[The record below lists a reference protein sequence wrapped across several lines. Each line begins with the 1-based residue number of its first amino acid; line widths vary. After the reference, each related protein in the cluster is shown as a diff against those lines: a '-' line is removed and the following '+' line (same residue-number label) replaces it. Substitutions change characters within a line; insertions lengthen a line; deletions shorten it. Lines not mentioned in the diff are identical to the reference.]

1 MLIIARKGLIFVE
14 IKLKIDAPEL
24 AAAIN
29 NLAGALNGGGLVQPT
44 EIKVDGKA
52 VADTDAKETAPKKE
66 KPKKTAPAKKAEPEP
81 EPDAAEEA
89 TEEKASTGL
98 TFEQVRVKLAEV
110 SQAGKQKELKELIT
124 SMGAAKLSDIPE
136 EQYAEL
142 LEKASEL

>member
-1 MLIIARKGLIFVE
+1 ME
-14 IKLKIDAPEL
+14 IKININAPGLET
-24 AAAIN
+24 AIN
-29 NLAGALNGGGLVQPT
+29 NLAEALQSGGTIQATPITGEKTTGTWSPGGGEVET
-44 EIKVDGKA
+44 EK
-52 VADTDAKETAPKKE
+52 PKKE
-66 KPKKTAPAKKAEPEP
+66 KPAKKVEKPKP

>member
-1 MLIIARKGLIFVE
+1 MLIIARKGLIIVE
-14 IKLKIDAPEL
+14 IKININAPGLET
-24 AAAIN
+24 AIN
-29 NLAGALNGGGLVQPT
+29 NLAEALQSGGTIQATPITGEKTTGTWSPGGGEVET
-44 EIKVDGKA
+44 EKPV
-52 VADTDAKETAPKKE
+52 KE
-66 KPKKTAPAKKAEPEP
+66 KPAKKVEKPKP